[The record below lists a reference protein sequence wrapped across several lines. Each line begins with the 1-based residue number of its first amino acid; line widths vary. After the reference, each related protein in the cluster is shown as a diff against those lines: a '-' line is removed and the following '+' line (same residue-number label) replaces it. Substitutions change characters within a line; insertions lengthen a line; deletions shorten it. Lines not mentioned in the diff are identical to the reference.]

1 VETAF
6 SQSDLQEIAAIWTTT
21 KLLSPL
27 ILLCLSSTGASVVYY
42 MREISKS
49 IKDMSRQIVK
59 HEERFERHEDRIEAL
74 ENHCPLLNELNSKR
88 GKKLALIRFV
98 ISH

>member
-1 VETAF
+1 ME
-6 SQSDLQEIAAIWTTT
+6 SLSRNDLEEIAAIWTTT

-49 IKDMSRQIVK
+49 IKDMSKQIVK

-74 ENHCPLLNELNSKR
+74 ENHCPLLNDLQNKR
-88 GKKLALIRFV
+88 GKK
-98 ISH
+98 

>member
-1 VETAF
+1 MELSEA
-6 SQSDLQEIAAIWTTT
+6 DLHEILAIWTTT

-49 IKDMSRQIVK
+49 IKDMSGTLNK

-74 ENHCPLLNELNSKR
+74 ENHCPLLNEHKGKR
-88 GKKLALIRFV
+88 K
-98 ISH
+98 